1 MTEIPEDVLDAAAT
15 AYVTY
20 CNAQSQL
27 PEDPTE
33 DEILAVA
40 AHAIMTER
48 ARCAKIAVDFPN
60 MGAAMGREIAAII
73 RAGGEP

>member
-33 DEILAVA
+33 DEVLAVA
-40 AHAIMTER
+40 ARAIMMER
-48 ARCAKIAVDFPN
+48 SRCAKIADDFPD
-60 MGAAMGREIAAII
+60 MGSYTGREIAAVIW
-73 RAGGEP
+73 AGGK